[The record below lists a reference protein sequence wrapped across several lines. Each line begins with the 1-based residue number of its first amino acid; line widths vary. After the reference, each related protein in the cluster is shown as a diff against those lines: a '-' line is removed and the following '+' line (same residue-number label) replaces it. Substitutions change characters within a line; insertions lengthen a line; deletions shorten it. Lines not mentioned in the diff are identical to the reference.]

1 MIEKIYT
8 GYPILDF
15 LENDFKKLIDQEIIY
30 GATSNPAI
38 FQNAI
43 ASPNLASWKIK
54 GNNSTLIL
62 DNYEDLC

>member
-1 MIEKIYT
+1 MEDICN
-8 GYPILDF
+8 G
-15 LENDFKKLIDQEIIY
+15 
-30 GATSNPAI
+30 SI

-62 DNYEDLC
+62 DN